1 MSTATRTDSRVPARN
16 ATLDRLL
23 DAELDWS
30 PLARGGFISHLAMG
44 MIAAARLGATDDD
57 LIGMFDAGTAGD
69 FLIARDRPAE
79 LPGLTEEVARRGAD
93 VVVTERLPALIGHPG
108 AQFFHAVIRLDLA
121 LDADHPGQVANALLN
136 WEADADA
143 PADGPDGRGDASFA
157 AVMERVADGDLG
169 ALHDLRA
176 DDDLL
181 DQIAAWVAAVHS
193 DPHDFGTLHYVTGT
207 RAARA
212 VAPLLDPADRRE
224 LGLRTAQALVLL
236 HRRFGGRRPA
246 TPDEL
251 DDRRSVRLPDW
262 DELAGRAI
270 AGGDP
275 HDIKLTYAC
284 RLEEGVTGDPLLHW
298 VAARQNGAV

>member
-1 MSTATRTDSRVPARN
+1 MSTSTRTDPRVPVRN

-30 PLARGGFISHLAMG
+30 PLARNGFISHLAMG
-44 MIAAARLGATDDD
+44 LIAAARLGASDHE
-57 LIGMFDAGTAGD
+57 LVEMFDAGTAGD
-69 FLIARDRPAE
+69 FLVPRDRPAE
-79 LPGLTEEVARRGAD
+79 LPGLTDEVTRRGTDA
-93 VVVTERLPALIGHPG
+93 VVAERLPALIGNPG
-108 AQFFHAVIRLDLA
+108 SQFFHAAIRLDLA

-136 WEADADA
+136 WSADAEA

-157 AVMERVADGDLG
+157 AMMARVADGDLG

-212 VAPLLDPADRRE
+212 AAPLLDGADRRE

-236 HRRFGGRRPA
+236 THRFGTRLPA
-246 TPDEL
+246 APDEL
-251 DDRRSVRLPDW
+251 DARRRSAVPGW
-262 DELAGRAI
+262 DELGRA
-270 AGGDP
+270 ALATGDP
-275 HDIKLTYAC
+275 HVIKLTYAC
-284 RLEEGVTGDPLLHW
+284 RLEEATTGDTLLRW